1 MAETTLDVVLVV
13 LLAASI
19 VWSARLHR
27 RLTRLRADR
36 AELETFIDA
45 LVNATVRAETA
56 TAGLKAA
63 GRELH
68 RDLAR
73 QEATVRQLI
82 DRLRR
87 EGEVAGRTLR
97 RLDQVAAGSPAAA
110 PAAHAR
116 PAPSAAAGP
125 ATTPPDASEPPA
137 EGRIPPDVMRA
148 LQSLR

>member
-1 MAETTLDVVLVV
+1 MAEAILDVVLVV

-19 VWSARLHR
+19 IWSARLHR

-36 AELETFIDA
+36 AELESFIEA
-45 LVNATVRAETA
+45 LANATARAETA

-73 QEATVRQLI
+73 QEAATRQLI

-87 EGEVAGRTLR
+87 EGEGAGRILR
-97 RLDQVAAGSPAAA
+97 RLDEVAARASAA
-110 PAAHAR
+110 PGAAPR
-116 PAPSAAAGP
+116 PAPTAPP
-125 ATTPPDASEPPA
+125 ASESVAPGSGEPPA
-137 EGRIPPDVMRA
+137 DGRIPPDVMRA